1 MNRAKISSFPCRSRG
16 SGQHLLQQNTT
27 DQHTVDQQQRTIPTD
42 GPFRTVVPARTKK
55 QQATASIIM
64 VRSLVLVLASCLTG
78 SHQVVQALIIN
89 PSWSKSQQRRPRDHR
104 PVVLARH
111 QHAFFASRNNRG
123 SQLHAYEYSDFS
135 TNDGGGEDDGCA
147 NEEECEI
154 DWDNMPGF
162 VSTGGGGDNN
172 SNDDD
177 TNKAAAS
184 SSPSRTT
191 TETTTSSSS
200 ALHQNQSNVNS
211 PGKNQSQTT
220 MTSAASSS
228 TGNSIAS
235 MRQRLEMNWQL
246 AEVAEECDVFK
257 PVTCGGSP
265 CRVCR
270 TSGRMA
276 CRFCHG
282 RMYNEQLGHASC
294 TICDERGTE
303 VCSNCRG
310 SGWVADWTAHG
321 THSGAAPTAGD
332 NDLTSS
338 STIRW
343 SKLAP

>member
-1 MNRAKISSFPCRSRG
+1 
-16 SGQHLLQQNTT
+16 
-27 DQHTVDQQQRTIPTD
+27 
-42 GPFRTVVPARTKK
+42 
-55 QQATASIIM
+55 M

-78 SHQVVQALIIN
+78 SHKVVQALIIN
-89 PSWSKSQQRRPRDHR
+89 PSWSTKQSHQQQQQRRP
-104 PVVLARH
+104 H
-111 QHAFFASRNNRG
+111 QHAFFSSRNSGG
-123 SQLHAYEYSDFS
+123 SRLHAYEYYSDFS
-135 TNDGGGEDDGCA
+135 TNNNDGGGEDDGCA

-162 VSTGGGGDNN
+162 ASSGGGDDNN
-172 SNDDD
+172 ND
-177 TNKAAAS
+177 TKAPP

-200 ALHQNQSNVNS
+200 ALHEHKS
-211 PGKNQSQTT
+211 QSQTT

-228 TGNSIAS
+228 SNNSIAS

-246 AEVAEECDVFK
+246 AEVAEECDVNR

-282 RMYNEQLGHASC
+282 RMYNEQLGNAHC
-294 TICDERGTE
+294 TVCDACGTE

-321 THSGAAPTAGD
+321 THTGVAPTTAAAGD
-332 NDLTSS
+332 
-338 STIRW
+338 IRW